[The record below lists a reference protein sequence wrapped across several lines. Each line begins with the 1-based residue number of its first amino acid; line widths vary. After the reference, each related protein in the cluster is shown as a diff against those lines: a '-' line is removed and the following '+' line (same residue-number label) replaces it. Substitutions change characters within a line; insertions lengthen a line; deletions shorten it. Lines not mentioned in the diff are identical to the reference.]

1 MNKEE
6 RITMNDL
13 KEDIT
18 KQSVQVLMLELANL
32 EKQIDLLSLKYEKI
46 RLELIRRYQ
55 ILEDTEEFKPKQKT
69 IH

>member
-1 MNKEE
+1 METIK
-6 RITMNDL
+6 DL

-18 KQSVQVLMLELANL
+18 KQPVQVLMIELTNL
-32 EKQIDLLSLKYEKI
+32 EKQIDLLSLKHEKI

-55 ILEDTEEFKPKQKT
+55 ILETSEEFKPKQKT

>member
-1 MNKEE
+1 METIK
-6 RITMNDL
+6 DL

-18 KQSVQVLMLELANL
+18 KQPVQVLMIELTNL
-32 EKQIDLLSLKYEKI
+32 EKQIDLLSLKHEKI

-55 ILEDTEEFKPKQKT
+55 ILETAEEFKPKQKT

>member
-1 MNKEE
+1 M
-6 RITMNDL
+6 RITMETIKDL

-18 KQSVQVLMLELANL
+18 KQPVQVLMIELTNL
-32 EKQIDLLSLKYEKI
+32 EKQIDLLSLKHEKI

-55 ILEDTEEFKPKQKT
+55 ILETAEEFKPKQKT